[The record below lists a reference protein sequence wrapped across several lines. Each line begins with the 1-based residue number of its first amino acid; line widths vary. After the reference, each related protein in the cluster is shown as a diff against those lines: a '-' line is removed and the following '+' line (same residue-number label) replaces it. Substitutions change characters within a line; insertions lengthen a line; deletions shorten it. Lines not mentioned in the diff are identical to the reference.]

1 MATDNPS
8 GHILS
13 VTHTMITL
21 MAAQRT
27 FVAYGGEAVR
37 QVTPEAVRIWRVID
51 GSNRNRSNE
60 VGLQS
65 LVMPGILITPM
76 PVNELD
82 GGGTNCADDEA
93 IRVTIQIVDSAAHQH
108 ENIQTYSI
116 WKNLIRKKL
125 LTVPHPFLANTD
137 PSIFDP
143 YVVNVLRQVPADAQA
158 LIRNEQQ
165 VELLVFQV
173 MVRHHR

>member
-1 MATDNPS
+1 MVADNPG

-13 VTHTMITL
+13 VTHKMITT
-21 MAAQRT
+21 MAAQRA

-37 QVTPEAVRIWRVID
+37 QVSPEAVRIWRVLD
-51 GSNRNRSNE
+51 GSQRNRSNE

-76 PVNELD
+76 KIDEME

-93 IRVTIQIVDSAAHQH
+93 IRVTIQIVDSAPHQH
-108 ENIQTYSI
+108 ENIQTYSV

-125 LTVPHPFLANTD
+125 LAVPHPFLADTD
-137 PSIFDP
+137 PSVFDP
-143 YVVNVLRQVPADAQA
+143 YVVNVLRQAPADAQA

>member
-1 MATDNPS
+1 MAADNPS

-13 VTHTMITL
+13 VTHKLITL
-21 MAAQRT
+21 MAAQRA

-37 QVTPEAVRIWRVID
+37 QVSPEAVRIWRVID

-65 LVMPGILITPM
+65 IVMPGILITPM

-108 ENIQTYSI
+108 ENVQTYSV

-137 PSIFDP
+137 PAIFDP
-143 YVVNVLRQVPADAQA
+143 YVVNVLRQAPADAQA
-158 LIRNEQQ
+158 LIRHEQQ